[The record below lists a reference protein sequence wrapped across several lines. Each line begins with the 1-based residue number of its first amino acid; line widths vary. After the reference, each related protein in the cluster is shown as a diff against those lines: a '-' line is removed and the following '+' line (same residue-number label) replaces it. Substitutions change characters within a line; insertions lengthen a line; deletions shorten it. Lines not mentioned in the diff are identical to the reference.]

1 MNSILNG
8 HNTEQGII
16 AVHQISDQSIRL
28 YQRVDGKIQYKDV
41 EFFPFFFLS
50 DPSLLHQFNKHYWIK
65 ELTGTNHFRYL
76 VVFSHWSEMW
86 EAVRHIHKT
95 YNATSPARV
104 ASYNEI
110 PSLLLRNDAVR
121 QLLLQSE
128 MTLFK
133 GMGYNN
139 FVRLYVDVQQALPIR
154 GKKGKRYTQSLWT
167 ISAISS
173 SGDVFQKSA
182 IRNDDKTM
190 LTEFI
195 KFVQK
200 VDPDVIIGEH
210 LSDNIIPLLLQRAEN
225 CQIEFNL
232 GRDNSP
238 PRLGTNRLPFLSPES
253 FVHPVEIIGRHAL
266 DLHSL
271 VETTEL
277 FRHPVQNYS
286 LFALAAHCGIECSIV
301 PTTHGE
307 LINWWIDSPSKVL
320 DYSRQ
325 RLDLVSKIADN
336 FLPHL
341 FYTAQLCPFSLS
353 MLAQLPP
360 AAYIESLMLREYL
373 RQRYSVPQPQAIERT
388 EFLPPLLF
396 QSGVFKNILYGK
408 LDNLFTAA
416 LRKDS
421 LSLSSDELQIFPKIQ
436 QALEQEIKF
445 LPQTANVE
453 YPQKAFLF
461 LLNALPLMVGN
472 PKSLFNCKSCADKL
486 LQTEASILR
495 SAVEICDRFNAAPIQ
510 SERDSL
516 FLAMPDN
523 VQDSNAIESFVQRIN
538 SAIPQ
543 PLHLRKIKVY
553 KAMFS
558 YKRRAYALLNQNNSL
573 KVYGSLLMPK
583 TSERYLR
590 TFAME
595 CILYMMTDNF
605 EKLHQLYGEVYTN
618 IVNHKWTPADFSRI
632 EVAKEN
638 STEYEASLTRGAM
651 PSPGM
656 EAARRGMKYVARGDE
671 IAYYISGS
679 HPDVKI
685 TEVSMLAEE
694 WNPIS
699 PKENTAYYL
708 ERLQELIQ
716 RLKDFFNPIA
726 FETIF
731 STETLFGIE
740 LPSPPL
746 VVHRHSFPEEN
757 PSPSENDFGIWL
769 AEENPNVT

>member
-8 HNTEQGII
+8 HNTDQGII
-16 AVHQISDQSIRL
+16 TVHQISDRFIRL

-65 ELTGTNHFRYL
+65 ELTGANHFRYL
-76 VVFSHWSEMW
+76 VAFSRWSEMW

-104 ASYNEI
+104 ASYSEI

-121 QLLLQSE
+121 QFLLQSG

-133 GMGYNN
+133 GMHYNN
-139 FVRLYVDVQQALPIR
+139 FVRLYIDVQQALPMS

-173 SGDVFQKSA
+173 NGEAFQKSA
-182 IRNDDKTM
+182 MRNDDNTM
-190 LTEFI
+190 LTELM

-200 VDPDVIIGEH
+200 VDPDVIIGER
-210 LSDNIIPLLLQRAEN
+210 LSDNIIPYLLQCAEN

-286 LFALAAHCGIECSIV
+286 LFALAAYCKIESPTV
-301 PTTHGE
+301 PTTHEE
-307 LINWWIDSPSKVL
+307 LINWWINSPSKVL
-320 DYSRQ
+320 EYSRL
-325 RLDLVSKIADN
+325 RLELVSKIAEN

-373 RQRYSVPQPQAIERT
+373 NQRHSVPQPQSIERT
-388 EFLPPLLF
+388 EFMPPLLF

-408 LDNLFTAA
+408 LDNLFYEA

-421 LSLSSDELQIFPKIQ
+421 LSPSSDELQIFPKIQ
-436 QALEQEIKF
+436 QALEQEIES
-445 LPQTANVE
+445 LSQTTDRENQRQA
-453 YPQKAFLF
+453 YWF
-461 LLNALPLMVGN
+461 LLNALPLTVGN
-472 PKSLFNCKSCADKL
+472 SKSLFNCKFCVEKL
-486 LQTEASILR
+486 HQTAVSILH
-495 SAVEICDRFNAAPIQ
+495 SAIEICDRFNASPIQ
-510 SERDSL
+510 SEKDSL

-523 VQDSNAIESFVQRIN
+523 VQDSNEIESFVQRIN
-538 SAIPQ
+538 SALPR

-558 YKRRAYALLNQNNSL
+558 YKRRAYALLDQNNSL

-590 TFAME
+590 AFAME
-595 CILYMMTDNF
+595 CIMCMMTDNF
-605 EKLHQLYGEVYTN
+605 EKLHKLYGEVYTN

-656 EAARRGMKYVARGDE
+656 ESARRAMKYVARGDE
-671 IAYYISGS
+671 IAYFISGS

-685 TEVSMLAEE
+685 TEASMLAEE
-694 WNPIS
+694 WNPTF

-708 ERLQELIQ
+708 VRLQELIQ

-731 STETLFGIE
+731 STDTLFGIE

-746 VVHRHSFPEEN
+746 VVHRHSFSEEN
-757 PSPSENDFGIWL
+757 PAPPENDFGIWL
-769 AEENPNVT
+769 AEENPNVP